1 MVQGVFAEKWCQ
13 ISPFLL
19 FLDKTQLKK
28 TISGTFQISHFR
40 QSLNFGA
47 NLIYFPLSNLYPFLK
62 PFQFPCTFSI
72 SWSFLNFCTANL
84 VNKIA
89 AFLNLYIYSNG
100 FSDTITIEKDSIYV
114 LAVYSGGRE
123 GRG

>member
-47 NLIYFPLSNLYPFLK
+47 NLIYFPLSNFYPFLK
-62 PFQFPCTFSI
+62 PFQFSCTFSI
-72 SWSFLNFCTANL
+72 SWSFFNFCTANL

-89 AFLNLYIYSNG
+89 AFLNLYSNG
-100 FSDTITIEKDSIYV
+100 LGDTTTSEKDSIYV
-114 LAVYSGGRE
+114 LSVYSGGSRLK
-123 GRG
+123 

>member
-47 NLIYFPLSNLYPFLK
+47 NLIYFPLSNFYPFLK
-62 PFQFPCTFSI
+62 PFQFSCTFSI
-72 SWSFLNFCTANL
+72 SWSFFNFCTANL

-89 AFLNLYIYSNG
+89 AFLNLYIYIYIYIYYSM
-100 FSDTITIEKDSIYV
+100 IYIYAILIYV
-114 LAVYSGGRE
+114 SLS
-123 GRG
+123 